1 MLRIRASGVWPVTA
15 PPIVDGA
22 VLVDGDRIAAVGPHA
37 AVPVPPGAETVEYR
51 DAVLVPGLVNCHT
64 HLELTHLAGRNGE
77 REFAGWLGRVREMK
91 DATTVEEFAA
101 AAEQGVRDSW
111 ARGVTC
117 VAETGSTGAV
127 IAALARLGGR
137 GVVYQEVF
145 GPDPS
150 ARDASL
156 RDLEAAIVRLTPFVS
171 DRVRLGLSPHSPY
184 TVSGPLFRAVAEL
197 ARLERLPLAVHLAES
212 PAESE
217 LVRHG
222 TGPFAERLRARGVA
236 VEARGVSP
244 VRYLAD
250 LDVLP
255 SADSHLPT
263 LCIHCVQVDDDD
275 IRLLR
280 ERGAAVAACPRSNR
294 AHGHGESPVAALR
307 AAGVPLGLGTDSVVS
322 VPDLDLWAEADAVG
336 LGWDE
341 ALRLLTIEGAR
352 ALAWDDA
359 IGSLEVGKEADLAVL
374 TVSAPGRLRPPPSAV
389 LTVVSGRVVHRAA
402 PRSRRG

>member
-22 VLVDGDRIAAVGPHA
+22 VLVEGDRIAALGPHA
-37 AVPVPPGAETVEYR
+37 TVPVPPGAERIELP
-51 DAVLVPGLVNCHT
+51 DGVLVPGLVNCHT

-77 REFAGWLGRVREMK
+77 REFARWLGRVREMK
-91 DATTVEEFAA
+91 DASTPEQFAA
-101 AAEQGVRDSW
+101 AAEQGVRDGW

-137 GVVYQEVF
+137 GTVYHEVF
-145 GPDPS
+145 GPDP
-150 ARDASL
+150 AVCGEAL
-156 RDLEAAIVRLTPFVS
+156 RDLEAAIARLAPFVS
-171 DRVRLGLSPHSPY
+171 DRVRLGLSPHSPV

-212 PAESE
+212 PAEAE

-222 TGPFAERLRARGVA
+222 TGPFAERLRQRGIL

-244 VRYLAD
+244 IRYVTDLGVLLTAD
-250 LDVLP
+250 CD
-255 SADSHLPT
+255 LPT

-280 ERGAAVAACPRSNR
+280 ERGASVAACPRSNR
-294 AHGHGESPVAALR
+294 AHGHGDAPVAALR
-307 AAGVPLGLGTDSVVS
+307 GAGVPLGLGTDSVVS
-322 VPDLDLWAEADAVG
+322 VPDLDLWAEADAAG
-336 LGWDE
+336 LEWAE

-352 ALAWDDA
+352 ALAWDDS
-359 IGSLEVGKEADLAVL
+359 IGSLEVGKQADLAAFASIPS
-374 TVSAPGRLRPPPSAV
+374 VSSV
-389 LTVVSGRVVHRAA
+389 LTVVAGRVVHRAS
-402 PRSRRG
+402 PPGR

>member
-1 MLRIRASGVWPVTA
+1 VLRIRAPGVWPVTA

-22 VLVDGDRIAAVGPHA
+22 VLVAGDRIAAVGPHA
-37 AVPVPPGAETVEYR
+37 AVPVPPGAELIELR
-51 DAVLVPGLVNCHT
+51 DGVLVPGLVNCHT

-77 REFAGWLGRVREMK
+77 REFARWLGRVREMK
-91 DATTVEEFAA
+91 EASTAEQFAA
-101 AAEQGVRDSW
+101 AAEQGIRDGW

-137 GVVYQEVF
+137 GTVYHEVF
-145 GPDPS
+145 GPDP
-150 ARDASL
+150 AVCAEAL
-156 RDLEAAIVRLTPFVS
+156 RELAAAIGRLAPFVS

-184 TVSGPLFRAVAEL
+184 TVSAPLFRAVAEL
-197 ARLERLPLAVHLAES
+197 ARVERLPVAVHLAES

-222 TGPFAERLRARGVA
+222 TGPFAARLRARGIA

-244 VRYLAD
+244 VRYVTDLGVLLTAD
-250 LDVLP
+250 CD
-255 SADSHLPT
+255 LPT
-263 LCIHCVQVDDDD
+263 LCIHCVQVDADD

-280 ERGAAVAACPRSNR
+280 ERGAGVAACPRSNR
-294 AHGHGESPVAALR
+294 AHGHGDAPVAALR

-322 VPDLDLWAEADAVG
+322 VPDLDLWAEADAAG
-336 LGWDE
+336 LGWAE

-352 ALAWDDA
+352 ALAWDDC
-359 IGSLEVGKEADLAVL
+359 IGSLEVGKAADLAVFASVPS
-374 TVSAPGRLRPPPSAV
+374 VSSV
-389 LTVVSGRVVHRAA
+389 LTVVAGRVVHRAGGA
-402 PRSRRG
+402 